1 MVRVDSRRPVPASG
15 GGRLRVVRRPSYTQA
30 AGGGG
35 TWAPSDTSARASTC
49 ADGMCPSPAPHPP
62 PPPPRGAGPT
72 LGAGPSVGAFL
83 HLSPTVGDG
92 VDGRAT
98 AAHLNAAAHPCAR
111 TPPAAAWVPP
121 PLAVVAPA
129 ALQTAHPRGELV
141 HAQLL
146 WWASVAAGG
155 RGDCDACHIPPRA
168 SVVYRLYNQLHVYIL
183 QAGASKCSFLCA
195 CGFSVRP
202 PRDVGRGGGSTSPR
216 PLATRPV
223 AAARVATDA
232 KAPPPALRAC
242 AGRRSCRRD
251 CARWSRGPAAATD
264 GACAG
269 PLVARD
275 AVLAAASSLPLALPG

>member
-62 PPPPRGAGPT
+62 PPPPRRAGPT

-111 TPPAAAWVPP
+111 TPPAAVWVPP

-168 SVVYRLYNQLHVYIL
+168 SVVYRLYNQLHVYIFASWCFQMFVFMCVRL
-183 QAGASKCSFLCA
+183 FGAPAARRWARRRLHVA
-195 CGFSVRP
+195 P
-202 PRDVGRGGGSTSPR
+202 PARDSTSGGR
-216 PLATRPV
+216 TRSDG
-223 AAARVATDA
+223 RQG
-232 KAPPPALRAC
+232 PPARASCMCWPPFVSTRLRAVV
-242 AGRRSCRRD
+242 ARSCRRH
-251 CARWSRGPAAATD
+251 RWCLCWPACSA
-264 GACAG
+264 
-269 PLVARD
+269 
-275 AVLAAASSLPLALPG
+275 